1 METLSSADI
10 RLLNQSIQQLYA
22 LPDRTNFGVDAL
34 AIVHQLVPS
43 EVPIFQQTNTRTHT
57 VAATF
62 LPGNGWDTP
71 ENLRLIREVLP
82 QHLGEHPILQ
92 NMPLTLNGTY
102 KISDFLSETELHQ
115 RAGIYQQFLRPLE
128 IEEQMQFF
136 LPVER
141 PGSWQQLAQMDT
153 VQSGFILNRDR
164 RSFTERDR
172 LILNLLRPHLFQ
184 AYANVQRYEQIT
196 QDLNQLQRSVSH
208 LGLINFD
215 RQGRMEYVT
224 PTAAAWLATYFT
236 PATAPNH
243 LPDALWDWVQDQ
255 RNALQQPTERTIGTP
270 LQITQLDQQLVV
282 RLVLDRWGDR
292 YSLLLEEQT
301 AGYDTLGKLGLSQRE
316 TAVLEFLMQGKDNKT
331 IALAMDVHV
340 GTVRKHLE
348 NIYRKLN
355 VHSRTEAVS
364 AALEKLGLYE
374 RPSP

>member
-1 METLSSADI
+1 METLSSVDI
-10 RLLNQSIQQLYA
+10 RLLNQGIQQLYA
-22 LPDRTNFGVDAL
+22 LPDHTSFGVDAL

-43 EVPIFQQTNTRTHT
+43 EVPLFQQTNTRTY
-57 VAATF
+57 VVEATF
-62 LPGNGWDTP
+62 LPGNDWATP

-82 QHLGEHPILQ
+82 QHLNEHPILQ

-115 RAGIYQQFLRPLE
+115 REGIYQQFLRPLE

-136 LPVER
+136 LPVAQ
-141 PGSWQQLAQMDT
+141 PGNWPQLAQMDT

-184 AYANVQRYEQIT
+184 AYSNIQRYAQIT

-208 LGLINFD
+208 LGLVNCD
-215 RQGRMEYVT
+215 RHGRMEE
-224 PTAAAWLATYFT
+224 PTAAGF
-236 PATAPNH
+236 
-243 LPDALWDWVQDQ
+243 DAL
-255 RNALQQPTERTIGTP
+255 A
-270 LQITQLDQQLVV
+270 
-282 RLVLDRWGDR
+282 
-292 YSLLLEEQT
+292 
-301 AGYDTLGKLGLSQRE
+301 KLGLSQRE
-316 TAVLEFLMQGKDNKT
+316 TAVLDFLMQGKDNKT
-331 IALAMDVHV
+331 IALAMAVHV

-364 AALEKLGLYE
+364 AALAQLGLYE